1 MEDEGKNTISELLH
15 RRSAGFA
22 DEFVDKYTAM
32 AISWND
38 EERLHLTFG
47 RDSLEVISES
57 IVPDPQNPD
66 RAVLAHPRVTAHRN
80 DVVALTI
87 PLEVAEDL
95 AITILKMVHH
105 AQGRTSMD
113 SKT

>member
-1 MEDEGKNTISELLH
+1 MEDEGKTTISELLH
-15 RRSAGFA
+15 IRSSGFA

-47 RDSLEVISES
+47 RDSLEVLSER
-57 IVPDPQNPD
+57 IVPDPQNPNK
-66 RAVLAHPRVTAHRN
+66 AVLANPKVTAHRN

-87 PLEVAEDL
+87 PMEVAEDL

-105 AQGRTSMD
+105 AQGRAATD
-113 SKT
+113 SES